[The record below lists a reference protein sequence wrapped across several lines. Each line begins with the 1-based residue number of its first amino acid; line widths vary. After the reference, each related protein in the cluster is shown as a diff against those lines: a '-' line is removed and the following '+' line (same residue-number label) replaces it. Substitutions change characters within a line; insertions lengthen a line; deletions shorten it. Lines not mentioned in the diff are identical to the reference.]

1 MVALAGAAAAQK
13 AAEIVR
19 GRGARGV
26 ALARLMAERQAS
38 EVVRAALAEE
48 RAAETFRV
56 GWRVYRSRAAFDQA
70 ERDREAWRVSYISRH
85 VSFGCLT
92 KCGAYYTGFDAPEGT
107 LTHSQVGDRI
117 RAAVATLEAAAATL
131 EAGRRFRRWSR
142 DPRCQAAAS
151 AMQALLRSCPCVA
164 RRRECRFRSARAL
177 QALARGASV
186 RRQAKLL
193 ASSATAVVRRAAI
206 ACVRRAAAACALDR
220 AVDAFFRRTGGRM
233 YQCPGRAWPSKDH
246 EQRNRPTERVPR
258 DGPLLSVASGFQA
271 HVLRLR
277 VGSAQDSPC
286 ESPRVRR
293 VARGPVSGKG

>member
-1 MVALAGAAAAQK
+1 M
-13 AAEIVR
+13 
-19 GRGARGV
+19 
-26 ALARLMAERQAS
+26 
-38 EVVRAALAEE
+38 
-48 RAAETFRV
+48 
-56 GWRVYRSRAAFDQA
+56 
-70 ERDREAWRVSYISRH
+70 SYISRH

-92 KCGAYYTGFDAPEGT
+92 KCGAYYTGPDAPEGT

-117 RAAVATLEAAAATL
+117 RAAVATLEAAAATR

-220 AVDAFFRRTGGRM
+220 AVDAFFGRTGGRAPALAALR
-233 YQCPGRAWPSKDH
+233 QAIA
-246 EQRNRPTERVPR
+246 
-258 DGPLLSVASGFQA
+258 DGAVVAVATPACVLLGFKF
-271 HVLRLR
+271 VRTR
-277 VGSAQDSPC
+277 SSAI
-286 ESPRVRR
+286 RI
-293 VARGPVSGKG
+293 ARGR